1 MTSYPVIF
9 GFSDPYQ
16 KDCKG
21 RAPCVSDVGLSLLQ
35 FICVFTGELFS
46 FGKSVL
52 AQKVCLG
59 QDICFYQ
66 RIWKGRRQVG
76 AKQSAQVNGISGT

>member
-9 GFSDPYQ
+9 GFSDRYQ

-21 RAPCVSDVGLSLLQ
+21 RALCVSAVGLSLLQ
-35 FICVFTGELFS
+35 FTCVFTGQLCR

-59 QDICFYQ
+59 QDICLYQ
-66 RIWKGRRQVG
+66 RIWKGRGQVG
-76 AKQSAQVNGISGT
+76 VKQTA